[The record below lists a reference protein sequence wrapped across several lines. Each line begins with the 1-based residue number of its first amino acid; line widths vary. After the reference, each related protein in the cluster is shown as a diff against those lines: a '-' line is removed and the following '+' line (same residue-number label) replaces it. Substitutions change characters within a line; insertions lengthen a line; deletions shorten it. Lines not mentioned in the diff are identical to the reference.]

1 LVSLVGLVKAK
12 GMCDSEFE
20 NINCFEAVLR
30 DETIFELDH
39 P

>member
-1 LVSLVGLVKAK
+1 LVSLVGLVNSK
-12 GMCDSEFE
+12 GMYDSEFE
-20 NINCFEAVLR
+20 NINSFEAVLR

>member
-1 LVSLVGLVKAK
+1 LVSLVGLVNAK

-20 NINCFEAVLR
+20 NINSFEAVLR